1 MSFQFSHIF
10 GSYVMNIR
18 RHSNKLQ
25 IMWGN
30 HQSFGYQWTTKT
42 PNERK
47 ALRRTQARFIS
58 LPIGWSELQ
67 HQLLRSSRIGR
78 GFDFE
83 RPGTSSHP
91 FPIACLYKLLDIH
104 YHEGEKENYCDVFS
118 TSWAY
123 NIFFFMQ
130 RKCSSLLEFC
140 RWKSIIT
147 KMWRKKIHGLTSKLF
162 QQRLLPPYLP
172 SGHLQHAQL
181 CQTWLQVDLEQT
193 IQCHFSRK

>member
-30 HQSFGYQWTTKT
+30 HKSFGYQWTTKT

-47 ALRRTQARFIS
+47 ELRRTKARFIS

-104 YHEGEKENYCDVFS
+104 YHEGKKRITVMCFQLHEH
-118 TSWAY
+118 TT
-123 NIFFFMQ
+123 FFFFHAKKKFESPWVSQMKIDHNQ
-130 RKCSSLLEFC
+130 
-140 RWKSIIT
+140 
-147 KMWRKKIHGLTSKLF
+147 MWRKKINGLTSKLF
-162 QQRLLPPYLP
+162 QRRLLPPYLP